1 MTDKGGN
8 EGVVGI
14 ALFLGGRTRLNHAIV
29 QVAEGAFRLGRPP
42 CSPRSGAGSLHQ
54 ALLRSTQA
62 LLTQASQTAVCHQ
75 LHSIPQRLCRWLL
88 LTCDRVPTDSVLM
101 THEFLAQMLGV
112 RRASGTEV
120 TQNLQR
126 VGAIR
131 YQRGRLTLLDR
142 PSLEAMV
149 CEGYAGVQTEF
160 RRLLDSML

>member
-1 MTDKGGN
+1 MA
-8 EGVVGI
+8 
-14 ALFLGGRTRLNHAIV
+14 ALLAK
-29 QVAEGAFRLGRPP
+29 FRRGE
-42 CSPRSGAGSLHQ
+42 SVHQ
-54 ALLRSTQA
+54 ALLRYTQA
-62 LLTQASQTAVCHQ
+62 LLTQASQIAVCNQ

-88 LTCDRVPTDSVLM
+88 LTCDRAPTDSVLM

-112 RRASGTEV
+112 RHASGTEV
-120 TQNLQR
+120 AQNLQR

-149 CEGYAGVQTEF
+149 CECYAVVQTEF